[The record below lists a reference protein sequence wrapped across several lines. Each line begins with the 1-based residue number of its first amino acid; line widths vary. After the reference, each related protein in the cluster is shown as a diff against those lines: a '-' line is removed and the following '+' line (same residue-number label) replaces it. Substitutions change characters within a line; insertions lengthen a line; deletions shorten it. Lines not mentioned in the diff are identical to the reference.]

1 MRYFVDGVLIVVV
14 KKTFRLRNVFC
25 FNIYA
30 AILFPE
36 HQYDKRY
43 KFTDMQSHLDR
54 CISVYYFY
62 DKNKIIVI
70 LSLKT
75 VKGARM
81 KFLVGYDGTSLDER
95 VLKLAQKYASAFNAD
110 IYIVTSL
117 EQSSALEKAEID
129 KAEGELEY
137 LRTPFNIDDINCETF
152 VSVNYLSPGEDLVQF
167 AKDNEIDMM
176 FIGIKKTSK
185 VGKLVFGSTAQYVLL
200 NAPCPVVAS
209 R

>member
-1 MRYFVDGVLIVVV
+1 
-14 KKTFRLRNVFC
+14 
-25 FNIYA
+25 
-30 AILFPE
+30 
-36 HQYDKRY
+36 
-43 KFTDMQSHLDR
+43 
-54 CISVYYFY
+54 
-62 DKNKIIVI
+62 
-70 LSLKT
+70 
-75 VKGARM
+75 M
-81 KFLVGYDGTSLDER
+81 KFLVGYNGTSLDER
-95 VLKLAQKYASAFNAD
+95 VLKQAQQHANVFHAD

-117 EQSSALEKAEID
+117 LQSSTLEKVEID

-167 AKDNEIDMM
+167 AKDNDIDMM

-200 NAPCPVVAS
+200 NAPCPVVAI